1 MAGHKGYDTDA
12 LEKEVL
18 ALALRFPRHPTAS
31 FVCRSILLALIGTAL
46 VTPIAIA
53 QKTVSFHTDDGGVIF
68 ADLYGPGERYA
79 RVRRLMVT

>member
-1 MAGHKGYDTDA
+1 MHKPVKSSDGIQKRDA
-12 LEKEVL
+12 PCEVSSIPFTIN
-18 ALALRFPRHPTAS
+18 RI
-31 FVCRSILLALIGTAL
+31 ILLALIGTAL